1 MEIIGPVPPP
11 PTSATREKEGLLC
24 SLAEIST
31 VPGTWLEVV
40 GKSKGRVCWGWAH
53 MLYFHLTSLVPLLQL
68 SSRASLVLYA
78 VGAGSS
84 GGTPCLEIVGG

>member
-40 GKSKGRVCWGWAH
+40 GKSKGRVC
-53 MLYFHLTSLVPLLQL
+53 
-68 SSRASLVLYA
+68 
-78 VGAGSS
+78 
-84 GGTPCLEIVGG
+84 